1 MGGVIGETLPLGLG
15 IALNPIAIVVAIL
28 ILGTVNTPK
37 NGIAFAF
44 GWISGLTILLVLTAL
59 IVQARSVAHPESTR
73 SIVYVAKVAFG
84 LILILAA
91 VWGLRR
97 RPKAEEDLERRRWT
111 RLINE
116 GGVARSFGLG
126 LFLSDFS
133 IKNLTLV
140 AAAAGVIG
148 QADLENR
155 DLAVAVGIFVV
166 ICTIGILV
174 PLVVRVF
181 GHERGDQLLAVW
193 RTWLERK
200 RVAPEEAHVVVEEL
214 VDGRDR
220 GIKVEARTVLL
231 RSTRR

>member
-59 IVQARSVAHPESTR
+59 IVQARSVADPESTR
-73 SIVYVAKVAFG
+73 SIVYVAKIAFG

-97 RPKAEEDLERRRWT
+97 RPRAEEDLERRRWT

-116 GGVARSFGLG
+116 GASPARSV
-126 LFLSDFS
+126 SDSSFPTS
-133 IKNLTLV
+133 ASRIS
-140 AAAAGVIG
+140 
-148 QADLENR
+148 
-155 DLAVAVGIFVV
+155 
-166 ICTIGILV
+166 
-174 PLVVRVF
+174 
-181 GHERGDQLLAVW
+181 H
-193 RTWLERK
+193 
-200 RVAPEEAHVVVEEL
+200 
-214 VDGRDR
+214 
-220 GIKVEARTVLL
+220 
-231 RSTRR
+231 SSRRRPA

>member
-59 IVQARSVAHPESTR
+59 IVQARSVADPESTR

-91 VWGLRR
+91 LWGLRR
-97 RPKAEEDLERRRWT
+97 PRAEEDLEPRRWT

-116 GGVARSFGLG
+116 GGVVRSFGLG

-148 QADLENR
+148 QADLEDR

-181 GHERGDQLLAVW
+181 GHERGDQLLTVW
-193 RTWLERK
+193 RKWLERN
-200 RVAPEEAHVVVEEL
+200 VAAVTAVVM
-214 VDGRDR
+214 
-220 GIKVEARTVLL
+220 VLL
-231 RSTRR
+231 GTSLIGQGIGGLMG